1 MISGTVHEAD
11 PATFEDRVGEYL
23 ITPPADPPCSSLNN
37 PNRPALRVAR
47 ERAVP
52 DEGAK
57 LAVAEGEMD
66 GVVDVSS
73 AVALAPPPH
82 VARRAPPAAW
92 AGRNRDGIG
101 WLSHLHKATGA
112 ARGVTARMMT

>member
-73 AVALAPPPH
+73 AVALAPPPTSRDEH
-82 VARRAPPAAW
+82 LRLHGRAGTATASGGCRTCTRQPVRREA
-92 AGRNRDGIG
+92 
-101 WLSHLHKATGA
+101 
-112 ARGVTARMMT
+112 